1 MLHAALREI
10 LGTHV
15 RQAGSLV
22 APDRLRFD
30 FSHISSLTKEE
41 ILKTQNLI
49 NQKIRQNIK
58 VQKTEDSYASAIEK
72 GAIAFFGDK
81 YESDVRLVE
90 ISNGNRF
97 SFEVCG
103 GTHVHGT
110 GEVGSF
116 YILDEFSIGSGLRRI
131 EAVTGRSAEKV
142 FSENYQTI
150 NSLSEILKTTDELL
164 PDRVQGLLDEL
175 EDKRK
180 QITDLETKNS
190 LQEASILL
198 ENINTINDVSVLSS
212 IIEVS
217 SIDMLRKTSDWLRQ
231 KMKSGIV
238 VLGSK
243 IDDKPVCVV
252 MISNDLVDLGYN
264 AVDLAKSIG
273 SHMGG
278 GGGGKAD
285 SAQAGG
291 RESEKLSEAISI
303 VPSLLNKG

>member
-1 MLHAALREI
+1 MF
-10 LGTHV
+10 T
-15 RQAGSLV
+15 
-22 APDRLRFD
+22 
-30 FSHISSLTKEE
+30 
-41 ILKTQNLI
+41 
-49 NQKIRQNIK
+49 
-58 VQKTEDSYASAIEK
+58 VQEK
-72 GAIAFFGDK
+72 WVLF
-81 YESDVRLVE
+81 
-90 ISNGNRF
+90 
-97 SFEVCG
+97 
-103 GTHVHGT
+103 
-110 GEVGSF
+110 
-116 YILDEFSIGSGLRRI
+116 
-131 EAVTGRSAEKV
+131 VTGRSAEKV

-243 IDDKPVCVV
+243 IDDKPVCFL
-252 MISNDLVDLGYN
+252 MIW
-264 AVDLAKSIG
+264 
-273 SHMGG
+273 
-278 GGGGKAD
+278 
-285 SAQAGG
+285 
-291 RESEKLSEAISI
+291 
-303 VPSLLNKG
+303 